1 MYLLYSSDSDLLF
14 LSKELYETLK
24 PISMKDIETFLKCAL
39 CLSVSVTFTYPFS
52 IQSGQT
58 IQMEETCLNL
68 KEKICTACS
77 LNENT
82 ISMTSLS
89 SMISLLVHSLKT
101 SFNHTDFISYV
112 TSVCD
117 NKPYSSIIT
126 IPTNRN
132 TINLRKISSIWS
144 SLFQSQGN
152 QDILQDSLF
161 LHSIFNP
168 YSFTGSSCLVILF
181 SITLFSRLLYHN

>member
-39 CLSVSVTFTYPFS
+39 CLSVSITFTYPFS

-58 IQMEETCLNL
+58 INMEETCLNL

-89 SMISLLVHSLKT
+89 SMISILVHSLKN
-101 SFNHTDFISYV
+101 SFNHTDFVSYV

-117 NKPYSSIIT
+117 NKPSIIS
-126 IPTNRN
+126 IRTNKN
-132 TINLRKISSIWS
+132 TINLRKIASIWS

-152 QDILQDSLF
+152 EAILKDSLF

-181 SITLFSRLLYHN
+181 SFSLFCRLLYHN

>member
-1 MYLLYSSDSDLLF
+1 MYLLYSSDSDLLI

-39 CLSVSVTFTYPFS
+39 CLSVSITFTYPFS

-58 IQMEETCLNL
+58 INMEETCLNM

-89 SMISLLVHSLKT
+89 SMISILVHSLKN
-101 SFNHTDFISYV
+101 SFNHTDFVSYV
-112 TSVCD
+112 TSVCE
-117 NKPYSSIIT
+117 NKPYSSIIS
-126 IPTNRN
+126 IPTNKN
-132 TINLRKISSIWS
+132 TINLRKIASIWS

-152 QDILQDSLF
+152 EAILKASLF
-161 LHSIFNP
+161 LHSICNSLF
-168 YSFTGSSCLVILF
+168 FFFIL
-181 SITLFSRLLYHN
+181 